1 MFAQLTLHRIF
12 EEQAA
17 RTPDAPA
24 VTDGRESLTYRQ
36 LNLAADRLASAIS
49 RHAPAPGTRVGLY
62 LRRGNSVVAA
72 AIAVLKAG
80 CSYVP
85 LDPAYPPERVRY
97 MARDASLDLVV
108 ADQDASAVLPDA
120 TVIDVEDA
128 LRQDTA
134 SAPASA
140 AALPSTPAPYV
151 RQAEAV
157 DPAAPAYVIYTSG
170 SSGDP
175 KGVVVSHRNVT
186 ALLDACDQVF
196 DLRGDD
202 VWTLFHSPCFDFS
215 VWEMWGALSH
225 GARLVVVPADTA
237 RSPDAMLDLVV
248 AERVTVLN
256 QVPSVFRYLSRS
268 AVARVEETGER
279 PELPLRYVIF
289 GGEVVDL
296 EAVRAWRLAHGTS
309 TDFFNSYGIT
319 ETTVLATYRR
329 LPESE
334 IDALPT
340 GSAAVPSPPDGSPA
354 TGAVPDPERNIGRP
368 LYGFEVVLL
377 DEWGGRTPPGRIGEL
392 CLAGEQLAI
401 GYLGR
406 PELTEERY
414 PYLDL
419 AGTGEP
425 RRYYRSGDLAVAMP
439 DGTWEYAGRADD
451 QVKINGY
458 RIETGEIESAL
469 LGTEGVQDLV
479 VLPVTSRIG
488 ERMLTAF
495 YAPIPGADGGGADGG
510 DDDIGN
516 GGDGR
521 DVLAERLTARAK
533 ETLPAHMVP
542 RRFVRVDALPLTP
555 SGKTDKRALTAQA
568 S

>member
-1 MFAQLTLHRIF
+1 MFAQLTLHRLF

-17 RTPDAPA
+17 RTPEARA
-24 VTDGRESLTYRQ
+24 VTDGRGTLTYRQ
-36 LNLAADRLASAIS
+36 LNDRADRLASAIT

-62 LRRGNSVVAA
+62 LRRGNDVVAA

-128 LRQDTA
+128 CRQ
-134 SAPASA
+134 APA
-140 AALPSTPAPYV
+140 PRTGQPAVAP
-151 RQAEAV
+151 
-157 DPAAPAYVIYTSG
+157 DAPAYVIYTSG

-175 KGVVVSHRNVT
+175 KGVLVSHRNVT

-215 VWEMWGALSH
+215 VWEMWGALAH
-225 GARLVVVPADTA
+225 GARLVVVEPDTA

-248 AERVTVLN
+248 AEGVTVLN

-268 AVARVEETGER
+268 AVARAEETGER

-289 GGEVVDL
+289 GGEAVDL
-296 EAVRAWRLAHGTS
+296 EAVRAWRRVQGTGAE
-309 TDFFNSYGIT
+309 FFNMYGIT
-319 ETTVLATYRR
+319 ETTVLATCRR
-329 LPESE
+329 LPENE
-334 IDALPT
+334 IDALPERS
-340 GSAAVPSPPDGSPA
+340 GGVVAASADGLPA
-354 TGAVPDPERNIGRP
+354 AGVSPDPELNIGRP
-368 LYGFEVVLL
+368 LDGFEVVLL
-377 DEWGGRTPPGRIGEL
+377 DEWGGRTPLGRIGEL
-392 CLAGEQLAI
+392 CLSGEQLAI

-406 PELTEERY
+406 PELTDERY
-414 PYLDL
+414 PLLDL
-419 AGTGEP
+419 AGTGEF
-425 RRYYRSGDLAVAMP
+425 RRYYRSGDLAVALP
-439 DGTWEYAGRADD
+439 DGTWEFAGRADD

-469 LGTEGVQDLV
+469 HGTEGVQDLV

-495 YAPIPGADGGGADGG
+495 YAPVPGASDGDDEGG
-510 DDDIGN
+510 DEGEAGT
-516 GGDGR
+516 GGGR

-533 ETLPAHMVP
+533 ESLPAHMVP
-542 RRFVRVDALPLTP
+542 RRFVRVPALPLTP

>member
-17 RTPDAPA
+17 RTPDAQA

-36 LNLAADRLASAIS
+36 LNDLSDRLAAAIA
-49 RHAPAPGTRVGLY
+49 RQRPAPGARIGLF
-62 LRRGNSVVAA
+62 LRRGNNVVAA

-120 TVIDVEDA
+120 TVIDVEEA
-128 LRQDTA
+128 RRRAPEPQA
-134 SAPASA
+134 GQPAAESAP
-140 AALPSTPAPYV
+140 
-151 RQAEAV
+151 
-157 DPAAPAYVIYTSG
+157 DAPAYVIYTSG

-215 VWEMWGALSH
+215 VWEMWGALAH
-225 GARLVVVPADTA
+225 GARLVVVPTEVA

-279 PELPLRYVIF
+279 PDLALRYINF
-289 GGEVVDL
+289 GGEAVDL
-296 EAVRAWRLAHGTS
+296 EAVRAWRRVHGTG

-319 ETTVLATYRR
+319 ETTVLATCRR

-334 IDALPT
+334 IDALPE
-340 GSAAVPSPPDGSPA
+340 GARDASADGSTA
-354 TGAVPDPERNIGRP
+354 ARVIPDPELNIGRP
-368 LYGFEVVLL
+368 LDGFEVVLL
-377 DEWGGRTPPGRIGEL
+377 DEWGGHTPPGRIGEL
-392 CLAGEQLAI
+392 CLAGPQLAI

-406 PELTEERY
+406 PELTAERY
-414 PYLDL
+414 PLLDL
-419 AGTGEP
+419 AGTGEF
-425 RRYYRSGDLAVAMP
+425 RRYYRSGDLAVALP
-439 DGTWEYAGRADD
+439 DGTWEFAGRADD

-469 LGTEGVQDLV
+469 HGTEGVQDLV
-479 VLPVTSRIG
+479 VLAVTSRIG

-495 YAPIPGADGGGADGG
+495 YAPVPGADDREAEGDGDGG
-510 DDDIGN
+510 S
-516 GGDGR
+516 GGQ
-521 DVLAERLTARAK
+521 DVLAERLTARAR
-533 ETLPAHMVP
+533 ESLPAHMVP
-542 RRFVRVDALPLTP
+542 RRFVRVPALPLTP

>member
-17 RTPDAPA
+17 RTPDAQA

-36 LNLAADRLASAIS
+36 LNDLSDRLASAIT
-49 RHAPAPGTRVGLY
+49 RHRPAPGARVGLY
-62 LRRGNSVVAA
+62 LRRGNDVVAA

-85 LDPAYPPERVRY
+85 LDPSYPPERVRY
-97 MARDASLDLVV
+97 MAHDASLDLVV

-120 TVIDVEDA
+120 TVIDVEEA
-128 LRQDTA
+128 YRR
-134 SAPASA
+134 APE
-140 AALPSTPAPYV
+140 PQVGQST
-151 RQAEAV
+151 AEAAP
-157 DPAAPAYVIYTSG
+157 DAPAYVIYTSG

-215 VWEMWGALSH
+215 VWEMWGALTH
-225 GARLVVVPADTA
+225 GARLVVVPTEVA

-268 AVARVEETGER
+268 AVARVEDTGER
-279 PELPLRYVIF
+279 PELMLRYIIF
-289 GGEVVDL
+289 GGEAVDL
-296 EAVRAWRLAHGTS
+296 EAVRAWRRVHGTGS
-309 TDFFNSYGIT
+309 EFFNSYGIT

-334 IDALPT
+334 IDALPAVSRGASAD
-340 GSAAVPSPPDGSPA
+340 GSAAAGV
-354 TGAVPDPERNIGRP
+354 TPDPELNIGRP
-368 LYGFEVVLL
+368 LDGFEVVLL

-392 CLAGEQLAI
+392 CLSGPQLAI

-406 PELTEERY
+406 PELTAERY
-414 PYLDL
+414 PLLDL
-419 AGTGEP
+419 AGTGEF
-425 RRYYRSGDLAVAMP
+425 RRYYRSGDLAVALP
-439 DGTWEYAGRADD
+439 DGTWEFAGRADD

-469 LGTEGVQDLV
+469 HGTEGVQDLV
-479 VLPVTSRIG
+479 VLAVTSRIG

-495 YAPIPGADGGGADGG
+495 YAPIPGADDEGGV
-510 DDDIGN
+510 
-516 GGDGR
+516 GR

-533 ETLPAHMVP
+533 ESLPAHMVP
-542 RRFVRVDALPLTP
+542 RRFVRVPALPLTP

>member
-1 MFAQLTLHRIF
+1 MFAQLTLHRAF

-17 RTPDAPA
+17 RTPGAQA
-24 VTDGRESLTYRQ
+24 VSDGRGSLTYRQ
-36 LNLAADRLASAIS
+36 LNDMADRLASDII

-62 LRRGNSVVAA
+62 LRRGNNVVVA

-80 CSYVP
+80 CTYVP
-85 LDPAYPPERVRY
+85 LDPSYPPERVRY

-128 LRQDTA
+128 C
-134 SAPASA
+134 
-140 AALPSTPAPYV
+140 
-151 RQAEAV
+151 RQAPGPRPAQPAV
-157 DPAAPAYVIYTSG
+157 SSGAPAYVIYTSG

-186 ALLDACDQVF
+186 ALLDACDRVF

-215 VWEMWGALSH
+215 VWEMWGALTH
-225 GARLVVVPADTA
+225 GARLVVVPTDTA
-237 RSPDAMLDLVV
+237 RSPDAMLDLLA
-248 AERVTVLN
+248 AEGITVLN

-279 PELPLRYVIF
+279 PELSLRYIIF
-289 GGEVVDL
+289 GGEAVDV
-296 EAVRAWRLAHGTS
+296 EAVRAWRRVHGTD
-309 TDFFNSYGIT
+309 TEFFNSYGIT

-334 IDALPT
+334 IDALPAGART
-340 GSAAVPSPPDGSPA
+340 ASAVSAASDSSAAPDGSAAA
-354 TGAVPDPERNIGRP
+354 GAVPDPELNIGRP
-368 LYGFEVVLL
+368 LDGFEVVLL

-392 CLAGEQLAI
+392 CLAGDQLAI

-406 PELTEERY
+406 PELTAERY
-414 PYLDL
+414 PLLDL

-425 RRYYRSGDLAVAMP
+425 RRYYRSGDLAVALP

-469 LGTEGVQDLV
+469 HGTEGVQDLV

-495 YAPIPGADGGGADGG
+495 YAPAPGADGAGDGEGG
-510 DDDIGN
+510 
-516 GGDGR
+516 GR

-533 ETLPAHMVP
+533 ESLPAHMVP
-542 RRFVRVDALPLTP
+542 RRFVRVPALPLTP
-555 SGKTDKRALTAQA
+555 SGKTDKRALAAQA